1 MMIKLSKEEML
12 KEWKLRKGMIP
23 FSTSILQITRAD
35 SGSIDEM
42 LQSEIDDWY
51 ADLLSREAPE
61 LLPQRNFASEVAII
75 DNGDLSIDI
84 ELPDD
89 AVRVVSIRMSGWK
102 RPARIIENSDSALA
116 RMQTSRYVSGKT
128 SDPIAVKRGRRLT
141 LYGKSDAGKLIE
153 LICVAPPSDGSYE
166 MARQLLK
173 SINQL

>member
-23 FSTSILQITRAD
+23 FSTSTMQLTRAD

-42 LQSEIDDWY
+42 LQCEIDDWY
-51 ADLLSREAPE
+51 AELLSREAPE
-61 LLPQRNFASEVAII
+61 LLPQRDFSKEVNLIT
-75 DNGDLSIDI
+75 NEDLSVDI

-128 SDPIAVKRGRRLT
+128 NDPIALRRGRRLT
-141 LYGKSDAGKLIE
+141 LSSKSDAGELIE

-166 MARQLLK
+166 MARRLLK